1 VSQAQKRLKQN
12 NQKFDKNA
20 LHNKRRCPSRL
31 LNAGSAKRSL
41 IGKVFK
47 KERSMAEGTVK
58 WFNPRKGY
66 GFIADKEGRDI
77 FVHYASISGEGYK
90 TLNEG
95 ETVSFDVVEGEK
107 GLRAENVIPKAAV
120 AARGKKNKAAPEGK
134 TTSES
139 SKATENKATS

>member
-1 VSQAQKRLKQN
+1 M
-12 NQKFDKNA
+12 
-20 LHNKRRCPSRL
+20 
-31 LNAGSAKRSL
+31 
-41 IGKVFK
+41 FK

-107 GLRAENVIPKAAV
+107 GLRAENVIPKAA
-120 AARGKKNKAAPEGK
+120 ASGKKTEPAK
-134 TTSES
+134 ES
-139 SKATENKATS
+139 NATKDETAS